1 MRFSIPQTGPTA
13 LTINGYGRDL
23 VLTPDGSRLVYVGNG
38 GTQLFVR
45 SLDSL
50 DLVPIATGSALATPF
65 ISPDGQWVGYLDNSY
80 VMKKV
85 AINGGASVT
94 LPGRGRGG
102 AVWLPDNTIVY
113 GTSSQAAGLLRI
125 STADEANTTPETLTK
140 PNSAAGE
147 AFHLW
152 PEMLPGGQA
161 VLFTITAQSGGLDSA
176 QVAVLDLKT
185 RKQKVVLHGGSGAH
199 YIAGLPGTTGHLVF
213 VAGKTLR
220 AIEFDLTKLET
231 RGSAVP
237 VVPRLL
243 ADSLGGGDFTEADDG
258 TLMYV
263 DAPDSAADAI
273 RSLVWVD
280 RTGHEEIAAPP
291 GAYSHVSLSR
301 DGSHVALTVDDNG
314 KRHVR
319 FDLGLPA
326 KGVHSVNFDLGR
338 CVCVPMWTPDGRTI
352 VFQASVAG
360 TPASMWRMPADGS
373 GKAERL
379 IQNIYPQL
387 ATSTSPDGRY
397 LVFHEANPET
407 SIDILQM
414 TLDHKRQI
422 TPLLNSK
429 SWSSEAG
436 FRPMGAG
443 SHTNAVRKGSRKS
456 MSVLTRTRKASSG
469 RYRPGRRRKLKWS
482 HDSKELFFVAP
493 NLAVMRVAVE
503 AAGSAWRA
511 GSTSQLFDSHYAG
524 NMYTDQFSY
533 AVSSDGNRFLM
544 IKPSSTDPSGT
555 KIVVVQHWNLLTQRL
570 APR

>member
-185 RKQKVVLHGGSGAH
+185 RKQKVVLHGGSSAH
-199 YIAGLPGTTGHLVF
+199 YIAGLPGTTGHLVY

-314 KRHVR
+314 KRHVSIWDFQR
-319 FDLGLPA
+319 KAFTPL
-326 KGVHSVNFDLGR
+326 NFDLGR

-360 TPASMWRMPADGS
+360 SPASMWRMPADGS

-429 SWSSEAG
+429 SWELGGRVS
-436 FRPMGAG
+436 PDG
-443 SHTNAVRKGSRKS
+443 SWIAYECCTEGQPEIYVS
-456 MSVLTRTRKASSG
+456 LTRTRKASSG
-469 RYRPGRRRKLKWS
+469 RYRPGEDESRNGRTTARSCSLWRRTL
-482 HDSKELFFVAP
+482 P
-493 NLAVMRVAVE
+493 
-503 AAGSAWRA
+503 
-511 GSTSQLFDSHYAG
+511 
-524 NMYTDQFSY
+524 
-533 AVSSDGNRFLM
+533 
-544 IKPSSTDPSGT
+544 
-555 KIVVVQHWNLLTQRL
+555 
-570 APR
+570 